1 MTWRAIAARPY
12 PGMGGSVSTQVE
24 ARGEAGPVEVRSCRL
39 TILPICP
46 LRQEF
51 CGARPALSSAAFSA
65 RRDPDASAARMA
77 AMALATC
84 ARARCLLNIC
94 GWVSGVCVET

>member
-1 MTWRAIAARPY
+1 M
-12 PGMGGSVSTQVE
+12 STKVE
-24 ARGEAGPVEVRSCRL
+24 TRGEAVPVEVRSCRL
-39 TILPICP
+39 TSLAICP
-46 LRQEF
+46 LRTEF

-84 ARARCLLNIC
+84 ARN
-94 GWVSGVCVET
+94 VFV